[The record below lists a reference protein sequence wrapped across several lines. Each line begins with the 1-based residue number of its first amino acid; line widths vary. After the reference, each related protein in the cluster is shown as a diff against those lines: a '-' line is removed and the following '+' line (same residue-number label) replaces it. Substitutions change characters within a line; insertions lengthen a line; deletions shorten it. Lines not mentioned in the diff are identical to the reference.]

1 MLDHDVRRSL
11 RGLPTNLA
19 DTIAR
24 HLVATALL
32 LDDDPAA
39 ALAHARAAA
48 DRVPR
53 LPAVREAVGIAAY
66 HAGEYAMALVELRA
80 ARRMDGSG
88 HNLPLMADSE
98 RGLGRP
104 ERAIAY
110 LRDPLAEGL
119 DPADRAEML
128 IVISGARRDLG
139 QPEAAVVLLRDLATA
154 KGAPAPWAPRLWY
167 AYAEALLAAGRPEEA
182 ARWFTSAAAVDDGET
197 DAAARAYEI
206 VTGRPMP
213 EDEDESPASAVDDD
227 EDEDE
232 SSEPAVDFESG
243 WDSEAVDAVEL
254 LGGAQAVT
262 DEKAAAGVVGSG
274 DSSAAVKF
282 SAGSDTEAGG
292 ATGSADLR
300 DPDPDFRGSAVE
312 GPDVVEAA
320 GVVEAADVANAGDL
334 PDPGGVAATVVNPAS
349 SAQGN
354 SAETT
359 EQQSS
364 GPS

>member
-11 RGLPTNLA
+11 RGLPANLA

-32 LDDDPAA
+32 LDDDPVA

-66 HAGEYAMALVELRA
+66 HAGEYAAALVELRA

-104 ERAIAY
+104 ERAVAY
-110 LRDPLAEGL
+110 LRDPQVDEL
-119 DPADRAEML
+119 DPAARAEML
-128 IVISGARRDLG
+128 IVISGARRDLD

-167 AYAEALLAAGRPEEA
+167 AYAEALLAVGRREEA
-182 ARWFTSAAAVDDGET
+182 ARWFTSAAALDDGET

-206 VTGRPMP
+206 TTGRPMP
-213 EDEDESPASAVDDD
+213 EPEDLDSAAADDAD
-227 EDEDE
+227 
-232 SSEPAVDFESG
+232 SEWEFDSERGF
-243 WDSEAVDAVEL
+243 DSEAGVEAEAENAAEAENDAVEP
-254 LGGAQAVT
+254 LGDLRAAT
-262 DEKAAAGVVGSG
+262 DHEDSSGLAARDVDVVGSA
-274 DSSAAVKF
+274 DV
-282 SAGSDTEAGG
+282 
-292 ATGSADLR
+292 GSADVDAGAAR
-300 DPDPDFRGSAVE
+300 AEAG
-312 GPDVVEAA
+312 EAA
-320 GVVEAADVANAGDL
+320 QPAEV
-334 PDPGGVAATVVNPAS
+334 AS
-349 SAQGN
+349 STVPGTQTPEH
-354 SAETT
+354 SAKDAHPER
-359 EQQSS
+359 
-364 GPS
+364 

>member
-11 RGLPTNLA
+11 RGLPANLA

-32 LDDDPAA
+32 LDDDPVA

-66 HAGEYAMALVELRA
+66 HAGEYAAALVELRA

-104 ERAIAY
+104 ERAVAY
-110 LRDPLAEGL
+110 LRDPQVDEL
-119 DPADRAEML
+119 DPAARAEML
-128 IVISGARRDLG
+128 IVISGARRDLD

-167 AYAEALLAAGRPEEA
+167 AYAEALLAVGRREEA

-197 DAAARAYEI
+197 DAPARAYEI
-206 VTGRPMP
+206 TTGRPMP
-213 EDEDESPASAVDDD
+213 EPEDLDSAADADDVDSEREADSDSAESA
-227 EDEDE
+227 
-232 SSEPAVDFESG
+232 ESG
-243 WDSEAVDAVEL
+243 
-254 LGGAQAVT
+254 
-262 DEKAAAGVVGSG
+262 
-274 DSSAAVKF
+274 
-282 SAGSDTEAGG
+282 
-292 ATGSADLR
+292 
-300 DPDPDFRGSAVE
+300 
-312 GPDVVEAA
+312 EAA
-320 GVVEAADVANAGDL
+320 QPAEV
-334 PDPGGVAATVVNPAS
+334 AS
-349 SAQGN
+349 SAVPGTQTPEH
-354 SAETT
+354 SAKDARP
-359 EQQSS
+359 
-364 GPS
+364 GH

>member
-1 MLDHDVRRSL
+1 MQTPPLPEEARADMLDHDVRRSL
-11 RGLPTNLA
+11 RGLPANLA

-32 LDDDPAA
+32 LDDDPVA

-66 HAGEYAMALVELRA
+66 HAGEYAAALVELRA

-104 ERAIAY
+104 ERAVAY
-110 LRDPLAEGL
+110 LRDPQVDEL
-119 DPADRAEML
+119 DPAARAEML
-128 IVISGARRDLG
+128 IVISGARRDLD

-167 AYAEALLAAGRPEEA
+167 AYAEALLAVGRREEA

-206 VTGRPMP
+206 TTGRPMP
-213 EDEDESPASAVDDD
+213 EPEDLDSAADADDVDSEREADSDSAESA
-227 EDEDE
+227 
-232 SSEPAVDFESG
+232 ESG
-243 WDSEAVDAVEL
+243 
-254 LGGAQAVT
+254 
-262 DEKAAAGVVGSG
+262 
-274 DSSAAVKF
+274 
-282 SAGSDTEAGG
+282 
-292 ATGSADLR
+292 
-300 DPDPDFRGSAVE
+300 
-312 GPDVVEAA
+312 EAA
-320 GVVEAADVANAGDL
+320 QPAEV
-334 PDPGGVAATVVNPAS
+334 AS
-349 SAQGN
+349 SAVPGTQTPEH
-354 SAETT
+354 SAKDA
-359 EQQSS
+359 
-364 GPS
+364 GPGH